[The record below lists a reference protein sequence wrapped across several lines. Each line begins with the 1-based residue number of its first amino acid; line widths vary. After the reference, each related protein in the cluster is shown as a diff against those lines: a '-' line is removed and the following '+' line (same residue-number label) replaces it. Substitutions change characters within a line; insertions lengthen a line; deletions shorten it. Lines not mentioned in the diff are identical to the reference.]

1 MAFTDR
7 PSTEKVLGGVFLAVV
22 ISFGIR
28 FYLAGGMVE
37 YFDENIQ
44 LEGEIAAVMAKEP
57 GTETVLRRL
66 ESDFPDKYDEL
77 LATLRHRLNQD
88 QSPYRIAPTAV
99 TWIRGFFAGHENDFG
114 FAPMPQLDAVIDWER
129 QFVAKLAEEN
139 VASCD
144 AYAMGLP
151 LEEQP
156 SLEVRELGA
165 KAVEARFDAIRAGR
179 KDQQMRL
186 KLNPTDFE
194 AVAASLTDKGA
205 TRDQIE
211 FAFGD
216 LNGAVLDEGVPCES
230 VQMLLETIIEQ
241 PEERRALL
249 IGAYASQE

>member
-7 PSTEKVLGGVFLAVV
+7 PSTEKVLGGVFLAV
-22 ISFGIR
+22 ILGWAIR
-28 FYLAGGMVE
+28 FVLAGGVIE
-37 YFDENIQ
+37 YFDSNKRIEN
-44 LEGEIAAVMAKEP
+44 EIAAALSKEP
-57 GTETVLRRL
+57 GTESVLRRL
-66 ESDFPDKYDEL
+66 ESDFPDKYDEF
-77 LATLRHRLNQD
+77 LATLSNRLNQD
-88 QSPYRIAPTAV
+88 QSANRVAPTAV
-99 TWIRGFFAGHENDFG
+99 TWIRSFFASHENDFG
-114 FAPMPQLDAVIDWER
+114 FAPMPQLDAVIDWEQ
-129 QFVAKLAEEN
+129 QFIAKLADEN

-144 AYAMGLP
+144 AYAIGLP

-194 AVAASLTDKGA
+194 AVAVSLAEKGA

-216 LNGAVLDEGVPCES
+216 LNGAVLDEGVPCKS
-230 VQMLLETIIEQ
+230 LQMLLETIIEQ

-249 IGAYASQE
+249 IGAYASQG